1 MKDVAG
7 PLKLEL
13 AQYNDVAI
21 FTSFDAEIGEV
32 TRHRINR
39 GLRLIE
45 LLKQPH
51 SSPVMLRNQI
61 LVLFAV
67 TRGFFDGL
75 PVNFAKQFENFIINT
90 FFKYGFIQL
99 IKVNS
104 PITKSESFLKG
115 ALKAALIL
123 FKNEVKI

>member
-1 MKDVAG
+1 MKDIAG

-67 TRGFFDGL
+67 TRGFFDGI
-75 PVNFAKQFENFIINT
+75 PVAFVKSFELFLISS
-90 FFKYGFIQL
+90 FFKYGFINF

-104 PITKSESFLKG
+104 PIAKSENFLRGALKG
-115 ALKAALIL
+115 ALTIFKAE
-123 FKNEVKI
+123 FKI